1 MDYETIIEEQLNSM
15 DLSGLE
21 SIMSEASKQGGIF
34 EDMTVSQ
41 IINNLINGD
50 AIFDSDKIIDNLINL
65 FLLEVK
71 ASVFLG
77 CEILAI
83 CIVVG
88 LLTNFSNTFGSKT
101 VSSLSTMI
109 CSVVIIAL
117 CIGNFYQTY
126 EYCQDAMNTMTSSME
141 ILLPIMI
148 PLLISM
154 GGISSG
160 SIMDPVMIGSVTGFN
175 FIMQHIIL
183 PLVFLSAVFVM
194 INSITEKD
202 YVKKLSGF
210 IRKGAIFLTG
220 LLITIF
226 TGITAIQGIVTK
238 SADGILINTARFSI
252 DNFVPIVGGFAAD
265 SLDMVISCIGLIKNS
280 VGLIGI
286 IIIISLLIL
295 PVIKILSIAFIYK
308 IIAIAAEPIATKNIS
323 DSLSEIGSAAITMT
337 VVLATGAFMFL
348 IFITII
354 MGMGGGGTWTS

>member
-1 MDYETIIEEQLNSM
+1 MDYETIIQEQLNSM
-15 DLSGLE
+15 DISSLE
-21 SIMSEASKQGGIF
+21 NIMSEASKAGGIF
-34 EDMTVSQ
+34 DDITVDR
-41 IINNLINGD
+41 IISNLINGE
-50 AIFDSDKIIDNLINL
+50 AIFDSDKIIDNLINM

-71 ASVFLG
+71 SSVFLG

-83 CIVVG
+83 CIIVG
-88 LLTNFSNTFGSKT
+88 LLTNFSNTFGNKT
-101 VSSLSTMI
+101 VSSLGTMI
-109 CSVVIIAL
+109 CSIVIIAL

-126 EYCQDAMNTMTSSME
+126 EYCQDTMNAMTTSME

-160 SIMDPVMIGSVTGFN
+160 SILNPIMIGAVTGFN
-175 FIMQHIIL
+175 FIMQHIVL
-183 PLVFLSAVFVM
+183 PLVFLSAIFIL

-202 YVKKLSGF
+202 YVKKLSAF
-210 IRKGAIFLTG
+210 LRKGSVFMTG

-252 DNFVPIVGGFAAD
+252 DNFIPIVGGFAAD

-280 VGLIGI
+280 IGLIGI
-286 IIIISLLIL
+286 IIILSLLIV
-295 PVIKILSIAFIYK
+295 PVVKILSIAVIYK
-308 IIAIAAEPIATKNIS
+308 VIAIASEPIATKNIS
-323 DSLSEIGSAAITMT
+323 DSLSEIGNAAITMT

-354 MGMGGGGTWTS
+354 MGMGGGNWTS